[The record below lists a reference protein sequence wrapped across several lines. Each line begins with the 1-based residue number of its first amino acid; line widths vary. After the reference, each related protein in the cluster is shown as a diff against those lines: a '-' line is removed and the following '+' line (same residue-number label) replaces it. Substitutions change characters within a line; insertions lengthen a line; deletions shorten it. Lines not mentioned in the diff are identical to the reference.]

1 MHQDPIST
9 ADLYDEHGDDLQSIS
24 VQFQDFGGRLS
35 FHGPARTIKCHEDNG
50 LIKETLSF
58 PGNGAVLVVDG
69 GGSLRFALLGD
80 MIAKNAETNG
90 WAGIIIHGAVRDR
103 AELASLQLGIKAIGS
118 NPRKTVKRGHG
129 TVDEVI
135 SIGDVKIRSGA
146 MVYADIDGI
155 LVQH

>member
-1 MHQDPIST
+1 
-9 ADLYDEHGDDLQSIS
+9 
-24 VQFQDFGGRLS
+24 
-35 FHGPARTIKCHEDNG
+35 
-50 LIKETLSF
+50 
-58 PGNGAVLVVDG
+58 
-69 GGSLRFALLGD
+69 
-80 MIAKNAETNG
+80 
-90 WAGIIIHGAVRDR
+90 VRDR

-135 SIGDVKIRSGA
+135 SIGDVKIRPGA